1 MAEESKSSLELA
13 GKSVNANLPAEN
25 PPNSGTETRQN
36 AEKSDVDQAKRYQQ
50 FQQMI
55 FAAANQLQFGNLLKT
70 VTPTYTQYTK
80 DNYRTYIQNPSRNEK
95 DIRAMSQFLTR
106 VSAPYRRLL
115 WYFATIYSFYWNLM
129 PEIDIT
135 DPPDEESLMQ
145 AYKEMCNNIDR
156 LEMPVE
162 MTNIIYFML
171 RDGIFYGFL
180 YEDDESIFIHRL
192 NPDYCK
198 PVQLEAGVFNFA
210 FDFSY
215 FKKYPE
221 ALESWD
227 SSFQSGYNAYEK
239 DNTNMRWQI
248 LSPEQTI
255 CIKAD
260 PDLDEILPFF
270 IGIFE
275 ALLDLIDARTLQR
288 NKDVIQNYKLITQK
302 IPFFSNDDAKT
313 TDDFKL
319 EIDTVLKFANQLA
332 DSVPE
337 AVGVATTPMEI
348 DTIDFK
354 TDDNSNDLVS
364 SSMKQIFD
372 DSGVSQ
378 LIFNSNTTGS
388 TGVDASTKTDASLV
402 YQWVRQIERWVKRFI
417 NYRKGQISFNF
428 EILDVHIW
436 NKDAAVDRELKLANS
451 GVPNKM
457 KLAATAGMS
466 PSEVMS
472 AQVWENQYLKIHE
485 NWIPLQT
492 SYTMSSDSAGRPS
505 NEETGKVNDSTDVN
519 KDSGDNA
526 VNDVE
531 E

>member
-1 MAEESKSSLELA
+1 MAEEKKDSVELA
-13 GKSVNANLPAEN
+13 GGPVRTENTAED
-25 PPNSGTETRQN
+25 R
-36 AEKSDVDQAKRYQQ
+36 AKKYEQYRK
-50 FQQMI
+50 MI

-115 WYFATIYSFYWNLM
+115 WYFATMYSFYWNLM
-129 PEIDIT
+129 PKIDLI
-135 DPPDEESLMQ
+135 DPPDEEDLMT
-145 AYKEMCNNIDR
+145 AYNEMCHNIDK
-156 LEMPVE
+156 LEMPIE
-162 MTNIIYFML
+162 MTNILYFML
-171 RDGIFYGFL
+171 RDGVFYGFL

-192 NPDYCK
+192 NPDYCR
-198 PVQLEAGVFNFA
+198 PVQLEAGVLNFA
-210 FDFSY
+210 FDYSY

-227 SSFQSGYNAYEK
+227 SSFQAGYNAYDK

-248 LSPEQTI
+248 LDPERTI

-270 IGIFE
+270 VGIFE

-302 IPFFSNDDAKT
+302 IPFFSDDAAKT

-319 EIDTVLKFANQLA
+319 EIDTVMKFANQLA

-354 TDDNSNDLVS
+354 ADDNSSDLNS
-364 SSMKQIFD
+364 SSMRQVFD

-378 LIFNSNTTGS
+378 LLFNSSTSGS
-388 TGVDASTKTDASLV
+388 TGVDSSVKTDAALAF
-402 YQWVRQIERWVKRFI
+402 QWVKQIERWVKRFI
-417 NYRKGQISFNF
+417 NYRKGNTSFEF

-436 NKDAAVDRELKLANS
+436 NKDSAVERELKLANS

-466 PSEVMS
+466 PREVMS
-472 AQVWENQYLKIHE
+472 AQLWENQYLKIHE

-492 SYTMSSDSAGRPS
+492 SYTMSADAGRPS
-505 NEETGKVNDSTDVN
+505 NEDTGNVNDSTSKN
-519 KDSGDNA
+519 KDSGEDAANA
-526 VNDVE
+526 IE